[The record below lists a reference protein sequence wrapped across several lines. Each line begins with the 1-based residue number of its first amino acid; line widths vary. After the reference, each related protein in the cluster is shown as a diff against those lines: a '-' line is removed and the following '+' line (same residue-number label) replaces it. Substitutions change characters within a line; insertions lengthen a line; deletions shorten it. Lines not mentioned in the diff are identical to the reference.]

1 MIDLLKEVQKIQDFR
16 WIRLLYLH
24 PAHLTFEIIDELA
37 KIKKLCHYFDIP
49 IQHINDDIL
58 KDMNRH
64 TDKAHIISILSH
76 IRKRIPDAVLRTSLI
91 TGFPGEDVKRFNELL
106 RFIQEMKFDKLGVFS
121 YSPEEGTTAADL
133 PKQVTPKTA
142 DRRRDKIMALQQA
155 ISAENLVRFIGK
167 ELEVI
172 IDNESK
178 EDGYQWEARS
188 EYDAPDID
196 GIVYIKQSNR
206 NIGDIV
212 KVKIIDSLEYDL
224 IAEEV

>member
-1 MIDLLKEVQKIQDFR
+1 
-16 WIRLLYLH
+16 
-24 PAHLTFEIIDELA
+24 
-37 KIKKLCHYFDIP
+37 
-49 IQHINDDIL
+49 
-58 KDMNRH
+58 
-64 TDKAHIISILSH
+64 
-76 IRKRIPDAVLRTSLI
+76 
-91 TGFPGEDVKRFNELL
+91 
-106 RFIQEMKFDKLGVFS
+106 
-121 YSPEEGTTAADL
+121 
-133 PKQVTPKTA
+133 
-142 DRRRDKIMALQQA
+142 MALQQA